1 MNVDM
6 KKFEP
11 RRIRIYKLST
21 FDAFT
26 DEERK
31 YHKAYKEAKNEKAF
45 LKEKRDNLIA
55 SYEGVRR
62 IEKNRL
68 YIYDYDKD
76 GNIIEES
83 EREDIDKQVA
93 LAESEMTRLAT
104 DFTQKNPLVME
115 IVYLKTAKQN
125 EILRQI
131 IDSGLDIGEQHYI
144 FFSSTTNQMK
154 RGESI
159 LINEEFYNAHEQE
172 ITMGLTDDV
181 VNKRGGCNT
190 GKRLAYN
197 GLLMSTSFIPD
208 GYEIDIDNCL
218 VVPDFKTIVNEEVEC
233 IDHDD
238 DGITGMG
245 VRKDNVEIPQ
255 TDGAGMF
262 LPGVLPA
269 TAQIRCG
276 HVKGCIFPFDFMK
289 FLRLKSVEGVK
300 PSPIIRDIWG
310 AEHNVIEEN
319 IKVLLTGSQVKM
331 WSYYDSWD
339 EFKQVFKKCGKK
351 IAINKFADT
360 KPKGYAKSSYQFIQT
375 LSSEKLSDD
384 KIEALCAD
392 TLEYLNVL
400 KTDANKIAEILSEPY
415 LSDAI
420 RAYPNLIQDN
430 YVQKKLENKFRSE
443 RKDACGNKLIL
454 KDSLYSYICPDL
466 YAFCEWLFCGIENPK
481 GIVPRNYVYNG
492 FYNDK
497 GYDKVDCL
505 RSPHL
510 YMEHGIRNLVKGD
523 ELELCKEWF
532 CGYDTVV
539 SSHDLLC
546 RVLQFD
552 VDGDE
557 ILLTPN
563 KTMIECVPN
572 DKHTLYYKSF
582 DAVKSPVTKENIY
595 KALVASMDNSNIGDI
610 SNAMTKNYNN
620 ENIDETFN
628 KIMCCYNNLTIDF
641 PKTQQNICLGKY
653 DDKFKQLINEQPP
666 YFFQYAKNKKRDNC
680 KPLSDSNCDRI
691 CAYIRKSTSNKRY
704 TWKTDKPFK
713 VGVLFDESIKVDITD
728 EAYRRLEQLMF
739 DLKRREQSLTFRIN
753 NEIEQLDKSDA
764 MREKISKYDVF
775 YTMCDKMIRCI
786 FDGDRKRATAYLTDF
801 EYLQRENCDSG
812 KNILWNCYGDIILEN
827 IKANVGN
834 PAGIPKRKPHY
845 KKKGSG
851 KKNREVHEISK
862 SVIEKINKD
871 IEEVSTVTIYKDE
884 LEWIDNLPY
893 RKNCSN
899 DRELLFILMVQQKRS
914 KSGKVWVYANKRTA
928 LTCNGLDKMIGDGV
942 CVAKKGIKR
951 LENMGA
957 IFIIVHGKDMEI
969 IVNCPDFDKTKSAYK
984 IESKQ
989 RNPIIPFY
997 EHNKERVITECP
1009 YCHNKY
1015 IKVGN
1020 MKTCQNVTCREQLTM
1035 DRKLGYK

>member
-1 MNVDM
+1 MNDK

-11 RRIRIYKLST
+11 RRFRIYKLST
-21 FDAFT
+21 FDTFT

-31 YHKAYKEAKNEKAF
+31 YHKEYKEAKNEKAF
-45 LKEKRDNLIA
+45 LKGKRDNLIA

-68 YIYDYDKD
+68 YIYDYDKN

-131 IDSGLDIGEQHYI
+131 IDRGLDIGEQHYI

-208 GYEIDIDNCL
+208 GYEINIDNCL

-339 EFKQVFKKCGKK
+339 EFKQVFKRYGKK

-392 TLEYLNVL
+392 TLEYLNIL

-532 CGYDTVV
+532 CWYDTVV

-641 PKTQQNICLGKY
+641 PKTQHNISLGEYEEKY
-653 DDKFKQLINEQPP
+653 RQLTNEKPP
-666 YFFQYAKNKKRDNC
+666 YFFIYAKGKKRENC
-680 KPLSDSNCDRI
+680 KKISNSNCDRI
-691 CAYIRKSTSNKRY
+691 CVYIRKKTNNKKY
-704 TWKTDKPFK
+704 EWKNAEAFN
-713 VGVLFDESIKVDITD
+713 VGVLCNREIKVDTKSQQYLD
-728 EAYRRLEQLMF
+728 LVNLMF
-739 DLKRREQSLTFRIN
+739 ELKRREQSLTFKID
-753 NEIEQLDKSDA
+753 NEIKQMDKSDA
-764 MREKISKYDVF
+764 VQAAISRYDVF
-775 YTMCDKMIRCI
+775 YDMCDKLILK
-786 FDGDRKRATAYLTDF
+786 FFNGDRVLAAENLIDF

-812 KNILWNCYGDIILEN
+812 KNILWNCYGDVVLKN
-827 IKANVGN
+827 IKSNVEH
-834 PAGIPKRKPHY
+834 PEGIPIRKAHYEKRTNVNIRKIEDNVIADIKKESELPIPTVSLY
-845 KKKGSG
+845 K
-851 KKNREVHEISK
+851 
-862 SVIEKINKD
+862 
-871 IEEVSTVTIYKDE
+871 EELK
-884 LEWIDNLPY
+884 WIDTLPY

-899 DRELLFILMVQQKRS
+899 DRKLLFILLVQQKRS
-914 KSGKVWVYANKRTA
+914 KNGAVWVYANKKSV
-928 LTCNGLDKMIGDGV
+928 LTCNSLDKMIGDGV
-942 CVAKKGIKR
+942 CIAKKGIRR
-951 LENMGA
+951 LDNMGA
-957 IFIIVHGKDMEI
+957 ISINMHGKDMEI
-969 IVNCPDFDKTKSAYK
+969 IVDIPEFDSKEIAYEIDK
-984 IESKQ
+984 MQ
-989 RNPIIPFY
+989 RNLMVSFY
-997 EHNKERVITECP
+997 EYNEERVVAICP
-1009 YCHNKY
+1009 CCKNKF
-1015 IKVGN
+1015 IKSRN
-1020 MKTCQNVTCREQLTM
+1020 MKTCQSSVCRKQLELH
-1035 DRKLGYK
+1035 RKLLN

>member
-31 YHKAYKEAKNEKAF
+31 FHKAYKEAKSEKAL

-55 SYEGVRR
+55 SYEGIRR

-131 IDSGLDIGEQHYI
+131 IDRGLDIGEQHYI

-208 GYEIDIDNCL
+208 GYEINIDNCL

-238 DGITGMG
+238 NGITGMG

-610 SNAMTKNYNN
+610 SNDMTKNYNN

-641 PKTQQNICLGKY
+641 PKTQHNISLGEYEEKY
-653 DDKFKQLINEQPP
+653 RQLTNEKPP
-666 YFFQYAKNKKRDNC
+666 YFFIYAKGKKRENC
-680 KPLSDSNCDRI
+680 KKISNSNCDRI
-691 CAYIRKSTSNKRY
+691 CVYIRKKTNNKKY
-704 TWKTDKPFK
+704 EWKNAEAFN
-713 VGVLFDESIKVDITD
+713 VGVLCNREIKVDTKSQQYLD
-728 EAYRRLEQLMF
+728 LVNLMF
-739 DLKRREQSLTFRIN
+739 ELKRREQSLTFKID
-753 NEIEQLDKSDA
+753 NEIKQMDKSDA
-764 MREKISKYDVF
+764 VQTAISRYDVF
-775 YTMCDKMIRCI
+775 YDMCDKLILKI
-786 FDGDRKRATAYLTDF
+786 FNGDRVLAAENFIDF

-812 KNILWNCYGDIILEN
+812 KNILWNCYGDVILKN
-827 IKANVGN
+827 IKSNVEHPEGIPIRKAHYEKRANVN
-834 PAGIPKRKPHY
+834 IRKIEDNVIADIKKESELPIPTVSLY
-845 KKKGSG
+845 K
-851 KKNREVHEISK
+851 E
-862 SVIEKINKD
+862 
-871 IEEVSTVTIYKDE
+871 E
-884 LEWIDNLPY
+884 LEWIDTLPY

-899 DRELLFILMVQQKRS
+899 DRELLFILLVQQKRS
-914 KSGKVWVYANKRTA
+914 KNGAVWVYANKKSA
-928 LTCNGLDKMIGDGV
+928 LTCNSLDKMIGDGV
-942 CVAKKGIKR
+942 CIAKKGIRR
-951 LENMGA
+951 LDNMGA
-957 IFIIVHGKDMEI
+957 ISINMHGKDMEI
-969 IVNCPDFDKTKSAYK
+969 IVDVPEFDSKELAYEIDK
-984 IESKQ
+984 IQ
-989 RNPIIPFY
+989 RNPIVSFY
-997 EHNKERVITECP
+997 EHNKERVVAICP
-1009 YCHNKY
+1009 CCKNKF
-1015 IKVGN
+1015 IKSRN
-1020 MKTCQNVTCREQLTM
+1020 MKTCQSSVCRKQLELN
-1035 DRKLGYK
+1035 RKLSN

>member
-55 SYEGVRR
+55 SYEDVRR

-131 IDSGLDIGEQHYI
+131 IDRGLDIGEQHYI

-208 GYEIDIDNCL
+208 GYEINIDNCL

-238 DGITGMG
+238 NGITGMG

-319 IKVLLTGSQVKM
+319 IKVLLAGSQVKM

-620 ENIDETFN
+620 ENIDDAFN

-641 PKTQQNICLGKY
+641 PKTQHNISLGEYEEKY
-653 DDKFKQLINEQPP
+653 RKLTNEKPP
-666 YFFQYAKNKKRDNC
+666 YFFIYAKGKKRENC
-680 KPLSDSNCDRI
+680 KKISNSNCDRI
-691 CAYIRKSTSNKRY
+691 CVYIRKKTNNKKY
-704 TWKTDKPFK
+704 EWKNAEAFH
-713 VGVLFDESIKVDITD
+713 VGVLCNREIKVDTKSQQYID
-728 EAYRRLEQLMF
+728 LVNLMF
-739 DLKRREQSLTFRIN
+739 ELKRREQSLTFKID
-753 NEIEQLDKSDA
+753 NEIKQMDKSDA
-764 MREKISKYDVF
+764 VQAAISRYDVF
-775 YTMCDKMIRCI
+775 YDMCDKLILKI
-786 FDGDRKRATAYLTDF
+786 FNGDRVLAAENLIDF

-812 KNILWNCYGDIILEN
+812 KNILWNCYGDVILKN
-827 IKANVGN
+827 IKSNVEHPEGIPIRKAHYEKRANVN
-834 PAGIPKRKPHY
+834 IRKIEDNVIADIKKESELPIPTVSLY
-845 KKKGSG
+845 K
-851 KKNREVHEISK
+851 E
-862 SVIEKINKD
+862 
-871 IEEVSTVTIYKDE
+871 E
-884 LEWIDNLPY
+884 LEWIDTLPY

-899 DRELLFILMVQQKRS
+899 DRELLFILLVQQKRS
-914 KSGKVWVYANKRTA
+914 KNGAVWVYANKKSA
-928 LTCNGLDKMIGDGV
+928 LTCNSLDKMIGDGV
-942 CVAKKGIKR
+942 CIAKKGIRR
-951 LENMGA
+951 LDNMGA
-957 IFIIVHGKDMEI
+957 ISINMHGKDMEI
-969 IVNCPDFDKTKSAYK
+969 IVDVPEFDSKELAYEIDK
-984 IESKQ
+984 VQ
-989 RNPIIPFY
+989 RNPIVSFY
-997 EHNKERVITECP
+997 EHNEEKVVAICP
-1009 YCHNKY
+1009 CCKNKF
-1015 IKVGN
+1015 IKSRN
-1020 MKTCQNVTCREQLTM
+1020 MKTCQSSVCRKQLELN
-1035 DRKLGYK
+1035 RKLSN

>member
-55 SYEGVRR
+55 SYEDVRR

-131 IDSGLDIGEQHYI
+131 IDRGLDIGEQHYI

-208 GYEIDIDNCL
+208 GYEINIDNCL

-238 DGITGMG
+238 NGITGMG

-641 PKTQQNICLGKY
+641 PKTQHNISLGEYEEKY
-653 DDKFKQLINEQPP
+653 RQLTNEKPP
-666 YFFQYAKNKKRDNC
+666 YFFIYVKGKKRENC
-680 KPLSDSNCDRI
+680 KKISNSNCDRI
-691 CAYIRKSTSNKRY
+691 CVYIRKKTNNKKY
-704 TWKTDKPFK
+704 EWKNAEAFN
-713 VGVLFDESIKVDITD
+713 VGVLCNREIKVDTKSQQYLD
-728 EAYRRLEQLMF
+728 LVNLMF
-739 DLKRREQSLTFRIN
+739 ELKRREQSLTFKID
-753 NEIEQLDKSDA
+753 NEIKQMDKSDA
-764 MREKISKYDVF
+764 VQAAISRYDVF
-775 YTMCDKMIRCI
+775 YDMCDKLILKI
-786 FDGDRKRATAYLTDF
+786 FNGDRVLAAENLIDF

-812 KNILWNCYGDIILEN
+812 KNILWNCYGDVILKN
-827 IKANVGN
+827 IKSNVEHPEGIPIRKAHYEKRANVN
-834 PAGIPKRKPHY
+834 IRKIEDNVIVDIKKESELPIPTVSLY
-845 KKKGSG
+845 K
-851 KKNREVHEISK
+851 E
-862 SVIEKINKD
+862 
-871 IEEVSTVTIYKDE
+871 E
-884 LEWIDNLPY
+884 LEWIDTLPY

-899 DRELLFILMVQQKRS
+899 DRELLFILLVQQKRS
-914 KSGKVWVYANKRTA
+914 KNGAVWVYANKKSA
-928 LTCNGLDKMIGDGV
+928 LTCNSLDKMIGDGV
-942 CVAKKGIKR
+942 CIAKKGIRR
-951 LENMGA
+951 LDNMGA
-957 IFIIVHGKDMEI
+957 ISINMHGKDMEI
-969 IVNCPDFDKTKSAYK
+969 IVDVPEFDSKELAYEIDK
-984 IESKQ
+984 VQ
-989 RNPIIPFY
+989 RNPIVSFY
-997 EHNKERVITECP
+997 EHNEEKVVAICP
-1009 YCHNKY
+1009 CCKNKF
-1015 IKVGN
+1015 IKSRN
-1020 MKTCQNVTCREQLTM
+1020 MKTCQSSVCRKQLELN
-1035 DRKLGYK
+1035 RKLSN

>member
-31 YHKAYKEAKNEKAF
+31 FHKAYKEAKSEKAL

-55 SYEGVRR
+55 SYEGIRR

-131 IDSGLDIGEQHYI
+131 IDRGLDIGEQHYI

-159 LINEEFYNAHEQE
+159 LINEELYNAHEQK

-208 GYEIDIDNCL
+208 GYEINIDNCL

-238 DGITGMG
+238 NGITGMG

-262 LPGVLPA
+262 LPEVLPA

-339 EFKQVFKKCGKK
+339 EFKQIFKKCGKK

-641 PKTQQNICLGKY
+641 PKTQHNISLGGYEEKY
-653 DDKFKQLINEQPP
+653 RQLTNEKPP
-666 YFFQYAKNKKRDNC
+666 YFFIYAKGKKRENC
-680 KPLSDSNCDRI
+680 KKISNSNCDRI
-691 CAYIRKSTSNKRY
+691 CVYIRKKTNNKKY
-704 TWKTDKPFK
+704 EWKNAEAFN
-713 VGVLFDESIKVDITD
+713 VGVLCNREIKVDTKSQQYLD
-728 EAYRRLEQLMF
+728 LVNLMF
-739 DLKRREQSLTFRIN
+739 ELKRREQSLTFKID
-753 NEIEQLDKSDA
+753 NEIKQMDKSDA
-764 MREKISKYDVF
+764 VQAAISRYDVF
-775 YTMCDKMIRCI
+775 YDMCDKLILKI
-786 FDGDRKRATAYLTDF
+786 FNGDRVLAAENLIDF

-812 KNILWNCYGDIILEN
+812 KNILWNCYGDVILKN
-827 IKANVGN
+827 IKSNVEHPEGIPIRKAHYEKRANVN
-834 PAGIPKRKPHY
+834 IRKIEDNVIADIKKESELPIPTVSLY
-845 KKKGSG
+845 K
-851 KKNREVHEISK
+851 E
-862 SVIEKINKD
+862 
-871 IEEVSTVTIYKDE
+871 E
-884 LEWIDNLPY
+884 LEWIDTLPY

-899 DRELLFILMVQQKRS
+899 DRELLFILLVQQKRS
-914 KSGKVWVYANKRTA
+914 KNGAVWVYANKKSA
-928 LTCNGLDKMIGDGV
+928 LTCNSLDKMIGDGV
-942 CVAKKGIKR
+942 CIAKKGIRR
-951 LENMGA
+951 LDNMGA
-957 IFIIVHGKDMEI
+957 ISINMHGKDMEI
-969 IVNCPDFDKTKSAYK
+969 IVDVPEFDSKELAYEIDK
-984 IESKQ
+984 VQ
-989 RNPIIPFY
+989 RNPIVSFY
-997 EHNKERVITECP
+997 EHNEEKVVAICP
-1009 YCHNKY
+1009 CCKNKF
-1015 IKVGN
+1015 IKSRN
-1020 MKTCQNVTCREQLTM
+1020 MKTCQSSVCRKQLELN
-1035 DRKLGYK
+1035 RKLSN

>member
-31 YHKAYKEAKNEKAF
+31 FHKAYKEAKSEKAL

-55 SYEGVRR
+55 SYEGIRR

-131 IDSGLDIGEQHYI
+131 IDRGLDIGEQHYI

-208 GYEIDIDNCL
+208 GYEINIDNCL

-238 DGITGMG
+238 NGITGMG

-641 PKTQQNICLGKY
+641 PKTQHNISLGEYEEKY
-653 DDKFKQLINEQPP
+653 RQLTNEKPP
-666 YFFQYAKNKKRDNC
+666 YFFIYAKGKKRENC
-680 KPLSDSNCDRI
+680 KKISNSNCDRI
-691 CAYIRKSTSNKRY
+691 CVYIRKKTNNKKY
-704 TWKTDKPFK
+704 EWKNVEAFN
-713 VGVLFDESIKVDITD
+713 VGVLCNREIKVDTKSQQYLD
-728 EAYRRLEQLMF
+728 LVNLMF
-739 DLKRREQSLTFRIN
+739 ELKRREQSLTFKID
-753 NEIEQLDKSDA
+753 NEIKQMDKSDA
-764 MREKISKYDVF
+764 VQAAISRYDVF
-775 YTMCDKMIRCI
+775 YDMCDKLILKI
-786 FDGDRKRATAYLTDF
+786 FNGDRVLAAENLIDF

-812 KNILWNCYGDIILEN
+812 KNILWNCYGDVILKN
-827 IKANVGN
+827 IKSNVEHPEGIPIRKAHYEKRANVN
-834 PAGIPKRKPHY
+834 IRKIEDNVIADIKKESELPIPTVSLY
-845 KKKGSG
+845 K
-851 KKNREVHEISK
+851 E
-862 SVIEKINKD
+862 
-871 IEEVSTVTIYKDE
+871 E
-884 LEWIDNLPY
+884 LEWIDTLPY

-899 DRELLFILMVQQKRS
+899 DRELLFILLVQQKRS
-914 KSGKVWVYANKRTA
+914 KNGAVWVYANKKSA
-928 LTCNGLDKMIGDGV
+928 LTCNSLDKMIGDGV
-942 CVAKKGIKR
+942 CIAKKGIRR
-951 LENMGA
+951 LDNMGA
-957 IFIIVHGKDMEI
+957 ISINMNGKDMEI
-969 IVNCPDFDKTKSAYK
+969 IVDVPEFDSKELAYEIDK
-984 IESKQ
+984 IQ
-989 RNPIIPFY
+989 RNPIVSFY
-997 EHNKERVITECP
+997 EHNKERVVAICP
-1009 YCHNKY
+1009 CCKNKF
-1015 IKVGN
+1015 IKSRN
-1020 MKTCQNVTCREQLTM
+1020 MKTCQSSVCRKQLELH
-1035 DRKLGYK
+1035 RKLLN

>member
-1 MNVDM
+1 
-6 KKFEP
+6 
-11 RRIRIYKLST
+11 
-21 FDAFT
+21 
-26 DEERK
+26 
-31 YHKAYKEAKNEKAF
+31 
-45 LKEKRDNLIA
+45 
-55 SYEGVRR
+55 
-62 IEKNRL
+62 
-68 YIYDYDKD
+68 
-76 GNIIEES
+76 
-83 EREDIDKQVA
+83 
-93 LAESEMTRLAT
+93 MTRLAT

-115 IVYLKTAKQN
+115 SVYLKTSKQN

-131 IDSGLDIGEQHYI
+131 IDRGLDIGEQHYI

-208 GYEIDIDNCL
+208 GYEINIDNCL

-238 DGITGMG
+238 NGITGMG

-269 TAQIRCG
+269 TAQVRCG

-620 ENIDETFN
+620 ENIDDAFN

-641 PKTQQNICLGKY
+641 PKTQHNISLGEYEEKY
-653 DDKFKQLINEQPP
+653 RKLTNEKPP
-666 YFFQYAKNKKRDNC
+666 YFFIYAKGKKRENC
-680 KPLSDSNCDRI
+680 KKISNSNCDRI
-691 CAYIRKSTSNKRY
+691 CVYIRKKTNNKKY
-704 TWKTDKPFK
+704 EWKNAEAFN
-713 VGVLFDESIKVDITD
+713 VGVLCNREIKVDTKSQQYLD
-728 EAYRRLEQLMF
+728 LVNLMLE
-739 DLKRREQSLTFRIN
+739 LKRREKSMTFKID
-753 NEIEQLDKSDA
+753 NEIKQMDKSDA
-764 MREKISKYDVF
+764 VQAAISRYDVF
-775 YTMCDKMIRCI
+775 YDMCDKLILKI
-786 FDGDRKRATAYLTDF
+786 FNGDRVLAAENLIDF

-812 KNILWNCYGDIILEN
+812 KNILWNCYGDVILKN
-827 IKANVGN
+827 IKSNVEHPEGIPIRKAHYEKRANVN
-834 PAGIPKRKPHY
+834 IRKIEDNVIADIKKESELPIPTVSLY
-845 KKKGSG
+845 K
-851 KKNREVHEISK
+851 E
-862 SVIEKINKD
+862 
-871 IEEVSTVTIYKDE
+871 E
-884 LEWIDNLPY
+884 LEWIDTLPY

-899 DRELLFILMVQQKRS
+899 DRELLFILLVQQKRS
-914 KSGKVWVYANKRTA
+914 KNGAVWVYANKKSA
-928 LTCNGLDKMIGDGV
+928 LTCNSLDKMIGDGV
-942 CVAKKGIKR
+942 CIAKKGIRR
-951 LENMGA
+951 LDNMGA
-957 IFIIVHGKDMEI
+957 ISINMHGKDMEI
-969 IVNCPDFDKTKSAYK
+969 IVDVPEFDSKELAYEIDK
-984 IESKQ
+984 VQ
-989 RNPIIPFY
+989 RNPIVSFY
-997 EHNKERVITECP
+997 EHNEEKVVAICP
-1009 YCHNKY
+1009 CCKNKF
-1015 IKVGN
+1015 IKSRN
-1020 MKTCQNVTCREQLTM
+1020 MKTCQSSVCRKQLELN
-1035 DRKLGYK
+1035 RKLSN

>member
-1 MNVDM
+1 
-6 KKFEP
+6 
-11 RRIRIYKLST
+11 
-21 FDAFT
+21 
-26 DEERK
+26 
-31 YHKAYKEAKNEKAF
+31 
-45 LKEKRDNLIA
+45 
-55 SYEGVRR
+55 
-62 IEKNRL
+62 
-68 YIYDYDKD
+68 
-76 GNIIEES
+76 
-83 EREDIDKQVA
+83 
-93 LAESEMTRLAT
+93 
-104 DFTQKNPLVME
+104 
-115 IVYLKTAKQN
+115 
-125 EILRQI
+125 
-131 IDSGLDIGEQHYI
+131 
-144 FFSSTTNQMK
+144 
-154 RGESI
+154 
-159 LINEEFYNAHEQE
+159 
-172 ITMGLTDDV
+172 
-181 VNKRGGCNT
+181 
-190 GKRLAYN
+190 
-197 GLLMSTSFIPD
+197 
-208 GYEIDIDNCL
+208 
-218 VVPDFKTIVNEEVEC
+218 
-233 IDHDD
+233 
-238 DGITGMG
+238 MG

-339 EFKQVFKKCGKK
+339 EFKQVFKRYGKK

-392 TLEYLNVL
+392 TLEYLNIL

-641 PKTQQNICLGKY
+641 PKTQHNISLGEYEEKY
-653 DDKFKQLINEQPP
+653 RQLTNEKPP
-666 YFFQYAKNKKRDNC
+666 YFFIYAKGKKRENC
-680 KPLSDSNCDRI
+680 KKISNSNCDRI
-691 CAYIRKSTSNKRY
+691 CVYIRKKTNNKKY
-704 TWKTDKPFK
+704 EWKNAEAFN
-713 VGVLFDESIKVDITD
+713 VGVLCNREIKVDTKSQQYLD
-728 EAYRRLEQLMF
+728 LVNLMF
-739 DLKRREQSLTFRIN
+739 ELKRREQSLTFKID
-753 NEIEQLDKSDA
+753 NEIKQMDKSDA
-764 MREKISKYDVF
+764 VQAAISRYDVF
-775 YTMCDKMIRCI
+775 YDMCDKLILK
-786 FDGDRKRATAYLTDF
+786 FFNGDRVLAAENLIDF

-812 KNILWNCYGDIILEN
+812 KNILWNCYGDVVLKN
-827 IKANVGN
+827 IKSNVEH
-834 PAGIPKRKPHY
+834 PEGIPIRKAHYEKRTNVNIRKIEDNVIADIKKESELPIPTVSLY
-845 KKKGSG
+845 K
-851 KKNREVHEISK
+851 
-862 SVIEKINKD
+862 
-871 IEEVSTVTIYKDE
+871 EELK
-884 LEWIDNLPY
+884 WIDTLPY

-899 DRELLFILMVQQKRS
+899 DRKLLFILLVQQKRS
-914 KSGKVWVYANKRTA
+914 KNGAVWVYANKKSV
-928 LTCNGLDKMIGDGV
+928 LTCNSLDKMIGDGV
-942 CVAKKGIKR
+942 CIAKKGIRR
-951 LENMGA
+951 LDNMGA
-957 IFIIVHGKDMEI
+957 ISINMHGKDMEI
-969 IVNCPDFDKTKSAYK
+969 IVDIPEFDSKEIAYEIDK
-984 IESKQ
+984 MQ
-989 RNPIIPFY
+989 RNLMVSFY
-997 EHNKERVITECP
+997 EYNEERVVAICP
-1009 YCHNKY
+1009 CCKNKF
-1015 IKVGN
+1015 IKSRN
-1020 MKTCQNVTCREQLTM
+1020 MKTCQSSVCRKQLELH
-1035 DRKLGYK
+1035 RKLLN

>member
-1 MNVDM
+1 MNDK

-11 RRIRIYKLST
+11 RRFRIYKLST
-21 FDAFT
+21 FDTFT

-31 YHKAYKEAKNEKAF
+31 YHKEYKEAKNEKAF
-45 LKEKRDNLIA
+45 LKGKRDNLIA

-68 YIYDYDKD
+68 YIYDYDKN

-131 IDSGLDIGEQHYI
+131 IDRGLDIGEQHYI

-208 GYEIDIDNCL
+208 GYEINIDNCL

-339 EFKQVFKKCGKK
+339 EFKQVFKSYGKK

-392 TLEYLNVL
+392 TLEYLNIL

-641 PKTQQNICLGKY
+641 PKTQHNISLGEYEEKY
-653 DDKFKQLINEQPP
+653 RQLTNEKPP
-666 YFFQYAKNKKRDNC
+666 YFFIYAKGKKRENC
-680 KPLSDSNCDRI
+680 KKISNSNCDRI
-691 CAYIRKSTSNKRY
+691 CVYIRKKTNNKKY
-704 TWKTDKPFK
+704 EWKNAEAFN
-713 VGVLFDESIKVDITD
+713 VGVLCNREIKVDTKSQQYLD
-728 EAYRRLEQLMF
+728 LVNLMF
-739 DLKRREQSLTFRIN
+739 ELKRREQSLTFKID
-753 NEIEQLDKSDA
+753 NEIKQMDKSDA
-764 MREKISKYDVF
+764 VQAAISRYDVF
-775 YTMCDKMIRCI
+775 YDMCDKLILK
-786 FDGDRKRATAYLTDF
+786 FFNGDRVLAAENLIDF

-812 KNILWNCYGDIILEN
+812 KNILWNCYGDVVLKN
-827 IKANVGN
+827 IKSNVEH
-834 PAGIPKRKPHY
+834 PEGIPIRKAHYEKRTNVNIRKIEDNVIADIKKESELPIPTVSLY
-845 KKKGSG
+845 K
-851 KKNREVHEISK
+851 
-862 SVIEKINKD
+862 
-871 IEEVSTVTIYKDE
+871 EELK
-884 LEWIDNLPY
+884 WIDTLPY

-899 DRELLFILMVQQKRS
+899 DRKLLFILLVQQKRS
-914 KSGKVWVYANKRTA
+914 KNGAVWVYANKKSV
-928 LTCNGLDKMIGDGV
+928 LTCNSLDKMIGDGV
-942 CVAKKGIKR
+942 CIAKKGIRR
-951 LENMGA
+951 LDNMGA
-957 IFIIVHGKDMEI
+957 ISINMHGKDMEI
-969 IVNCPDFDKTKSAYK
+969 IVDIPEFDSKEIAYEIDK
-984 IESKQ
+984 MQ
-989 RNPIIPFY
+989 RNLMVSFY
-997 EHNKERVITECP
+997 EYNEERVVAICP
-1009 YCHNKY
+1009 CCKNKF
-1015 IKVGN
+1015 IKSRN
-1020 MKTCQNVTCREQLTM
+1020 MKTCQSSVCRKQLELH
-1035 DRKLGYK
+1035 RKLLN

>member
-1 MNVDM
+1 MNDK

-11 RRIRIYKLST
+11 RRFRIYKLST
-21 FDAFT
+21 FDTFT

-31 YHKAYKEAKNEKAF
+31 YHKEYKEAKNEKAF
-45 LKEKRDNLIA
+45 LKGKRDNLIA

-68 YIYDYDKD
+68 YIYDYDKN

-131 IDSGLDIGEQHYI
+131 IDRGLDIGEQHYI

-208 GYEIDIDNCL
+208 GYEINIDNCL

-339 EFKQVFKKCGKK
+339 EFKQVFKRYGKK

-392 TLEYLNVL
+392 TLEYLNIL

-641 PKTQQNICLGKY
+641 PKTQHNISLGEYEEKY
-653 DDKFKQLINEQPP
+653 RQLTNEKPP
-666 YFFQYAKNKKRDNC
+666 YFFIYAKGKKRENC
-680 KPLSDSNCDRI
+680 KKISNSNCDRI
-691 CAYIRKSTSNKRY
+691 CVYIRKKTNNKKY
-704 TWKTDKPFK
+704 EWKNAEAFN
-713 VGVLFDESIKVDITD
+713 VGVLCNREIKVDTKSQQYLD
-728 EAYRRLEQLMF
+728 LVNLMF
-739 DLKRREQSLTFRIN
+739 ELKRREQSLTFKID
-753 NEIEQLDKSDA
+753 NEIKQMDKSDA
-764 MREKISKYDVF
+764 VQAAISRYDVF
-775 YTMCDKMIRCI
+775 YDMCDKLILK
-786 FDGDRKRATAYLTDF
+786 FFNGDRVLAAENLIDF

-812 KNILWNCYGDIILEN
+812 KNILWNCYGDVVLKN
-827 IKANVGN
+827 IKSNVEH
-834 PAGIPKRKPHY
+834 PEGIPIRKAHYEKRTNVNIRKIEDNVIADIKKESELPIPTVSLY
-845 KKKGSG
+845 K
-851 KKNREVHEISK
+851 
-862 SVIEKINKD
+862 
-871 IEEVSTVTIYKDE
+871 EELK
-884 LEWIDNLPY
+884 WIDTLPY

-899 DRELLFILMVQQKRS
+899 DRKLLFILLVQQKRS
-914 KSGKVWVYANKRTA
+914 KNGAVWVYANKKSV
-928 LTCNGLDKMIGDGV
+928 LTCNSLDKMIGDGV
-942 CVAKKGIKR
+942 CIAKKGIRR
-951 LENMGA
+951 LDNMGA
-957 IFIIVHGKDMEI
+957 ISINMYGKDMEI
-969 IVNCPDFDKTKSAYK
+969 IVDIPEFDSKEIAYEIDK
-984 IESKQ
+984 MQ
-989 RNPIIPFY
+989 RNLMVSFY
-997 EHNKERVITECP
+997 EYNEERVVAICP
-1009 YCHNKY
+1009 CCKNKF
-1015 IKVGN
+1015 IKSRN
-1020 MKTCQNVTCREQLTM
+1020 MKTCQSSVCRKQLELH
-1035 DRKLGYK
+1035 RKLLN